1 MAKYKQ
7 RFEYGETVYLLN
19 ITNTHAPVI
28 RELKITNLCQ
38 SITIPSLVEYTAY
51 EIGKELDN
59 QWWFYGDEKNI
70 FHTRVEAEQ
79 CLEYLREVFK
89 DNPLEKMP
97 REIAIAHVDSAVDN
111 FVTRLS
117 QPCYCGDKGEI
128 IITDQRHKNFLVLC
142 ETCATKL
149 YKELGDALE
158 ELKKSKE

>member
-19 ITNTHAPVI
+19 ITNTNAPVI
-28 RELKITNLCQ
+28 RELKITNLCR

-70 FHTRVEAEQ
+70 FHTRAEAEQ

-97 REIAIAHVDSAVDN
+97 FRIAQAHMEEALGN
-111 FVTRLS
+111 F
-117 QPCYCGDKGEI
+117 
-128 IITDQRHKNFLVLC
+128 ITLQGR
-142 ETCATKL
+142 
-149 YKELGDALE
+149 G
-158 ELKKSKE
+158 

>member
-28 RELKITNLCQ
+28 RELKITNLCR

-59 QWWFYGDEKNI
+59 QWWFYGYEKNI
-70 FHTRVEAEQ
+70 FHTRTEAEQ
-79 CLEYLREVFK
+79 CLEYLKEVFK

-97 REIAIAHVDSAVDN
+97 FRMAQAHMEEALGKFIALQGRGLRRWLTTNPVS
-111 FVTRLS
+111 
-117 QPCYCGDKGEI
+117 
-128 IITDQRHKNFLVLC
+128 
-142 ETCATKL
+142 
-149 YKELGDALE
+149 
-158 ELKKSKE
+158 